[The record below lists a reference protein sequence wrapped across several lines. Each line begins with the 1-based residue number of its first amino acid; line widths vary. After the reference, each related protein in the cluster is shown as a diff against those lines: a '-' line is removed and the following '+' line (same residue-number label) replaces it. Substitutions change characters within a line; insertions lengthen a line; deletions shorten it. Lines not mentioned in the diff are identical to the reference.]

1 MDFEA
6 AEVAK
11 QVALIE
17 SEYYRNINITE
28 FLNLSWSKKNRNET
42 APGIVSM
49 IKRFNTVSTWVCT
62 EVVKQEQLKKRTR
75 MIKHFLKIASE
86 SLVLGNFNGGKEI
99 F

>member
-6 AEVAK
+6 AEVAR

-17 SEYYRNINITE
+17 SEYYRNISTSE
-28 FLNLSWSKKNRNET
+28 FLNQSWSKKNRNEI

-49 IKRFNTVSTWVCT
+49 IKRFNVVSTWVCT

-75 MIKHFLKIASE
+75 MIKHFLKIAQE
-86 SLVLGNFNGGKEI
+86 SLLIGNFNGG
-99 F
+99 